1 MANKKSTDRSKLV
14 NGCGTILKSKR
25 LKHGYTLVTR
35 KRGVKTTTSAT
46 APATAPAKR
55 KAGRPKK
62 MTTVMSATAPMKRK
76 AGRPKK
82 MTTVMSVTAPNFN
95 NVNMK
100 RKAGRPKKM
109 TATITEKVVMT
120 TPMRK
125 AGRPAKSKSV
135 MMAKESIKLGS
146 PKKRRATTKA

>member
-46 APATAPAKR
+46 APATAPA
-55 KAGRPKK
+55 
-62 MTTVMSATAPMKRK
+62 KRK

>member
-1 MANKKSTDRSKLV
+1 MANKTTTDRSKLV

-35 KRGVKTTTSAT
+35 KRGVKTTKS
-46 APATAPAKR
+46 ATAPAKR

-62 MTTVMSATAPMKRK
+62 MTTVMSVTAPMKRK

-82 MTTVMSVTAPNFN
+82 MTTVMSVTAP
-95 NVNMK
+95 MK

-135 MMAKESIKLGS
+135 MIAKESVKLSS
-146 PKKRRATTKA
+146 PAKRRRATAKA

>member
-1 MANKKSTDRSKLV
+1 MAKKTATDRFNLV

-46 APATAPAKR
+46 APAKR

-62 MTTVMSATAPMKRK
+62 MTTVMSATATIKRK

-82 MTTVMSVTAPNFN
+82 MTE
-95 NVNMK
+95 
-100 RKAGRPKKM
+100 
-109 TATITEKVVMT
+109 TITEKIVMT

-135 MMAKESIKLGS
+135 MIAKESVKLKS
-146 PKKRRATTKA
+146 PAKRRRATAKA

>member
-1 MANKKSTDRSKLV
+1 MAKKTATDRSNLV

-46 APATAPAKR
+46 APTKR

-62 MTTVMSATAPMKRK
+62 MTTVMSVTAPMKRK

-82 MTTVMSVTAPNFN
+82 MTTVMSVTAP
-95 NVNMK
+95 MK

-109 TATITEKVVMT
+109 TETITEKIVMS

-125 AGRPAKSKSV
+125 AGSPAKSKSV
-135 MMAKESIKLGS
+135 MMKASSKLK
-146 PKKRRATTKA
+146 PFERKKRRATVKA

>member
-1 MANKKSTDRSKLV
+1 MANKTATDRSKLV

-46 APATAPAKR
+46 APAKR

-62 MTTVMSATAPMKRK
+62 MTTVMSATAP
-76 AGRPKK
+76 
-82 MTTVMSVTAPNFN
+82 
-95 NVNMK
+95 MK

-135 MMAKESIKLGS
+135 MIAKESVKLSS
-146 PKKRRATTKA
+146 PAKRRRATAKA

>member
-35 KRGVKTTTSAT
+35 KRGVKTTTS
-46 APATAPAKR
+46 ATAPAKR

>member
-1 MANKKSTDRSKLV
+1 MAKKTATDRSNLV
-14 NGCGTILKSKR
+14 NACGTILKSKR

-35 KRGVKTTTSAT
+35 KRGVKTTTS
-46 APATAPAKR
+46 ATAPAKR

-82 MTTVMSVTAPNFN
+82 MTTAVMSATATI
-95 NVNMK
+95 K

-109 TATITEKVVMT
+109 TETITEKIVMT

-135 MMAKESIKLGS
+135 MIAKESVKLKS
-146 PKKRRATTKA
+146 PAKRRRATAKA

>member
-1 MANKKSTDRSKLV
+1 MANKTTTDRSKLV

-35 KRGVKTTTSAT
+35 KRGVKTTKS
-46 APATAPAKR
+46 ATAPAKR

-62 MTTVMSATAPMKRK
+62 MTTVMS
-76 AGRPKK
+76 
-82 MTTVMSVTAPNFN
+82 VTAP
-95 NVNMK
+95 MK

-135 MMAKESIKLGS
+135 MIAKESVKLSS
-146 PKKRRATTKA
+146 PAKRRRATAKA